1 MINEGLFHISGVLEG
16 SRESNKCFI
25 VAVEHKDAATLVPL
39 ARQYILPGTTITSD
53 MWAAYNGI

>member
-25 VAVEHKDAATLVPL
+25 VAVEHKDAASLVSL
-39 ARQYILPGTTITSD
+39 VRQYILPGTTVMSD
-53 MWAAYNGI
+53 KWAVYNGI